1 MRVTQIAIIHDH
13 LVASYDM
20 QGQDIGAILAQ
31 KGLAPD
37 TTRGL
42 LLLIHRNV

>member
-20 QGQDIGAILAQ
+20 QGQDIGAIALYFVKACIVFYVNYTDCND
-31 KGLAPD
+31 L
-37 TTRGL
+37 
-42 LLLIHRNV
+42 